1 MSSGRSRGKKGSRGS
16 ERRGR
21 GARDPDSS
29 LRFSK
34 VNGLLGVG
42 SLAAIAVGYALLAQ
56 GSVTLAPL
64 LLVLGY
70 VVLAPMAII
79 L

>member
-1 MSSGRSRGKKGSRGS
+1 MSAARPRKKKGKGRGS
-16 ERRGR
+16 RRG
-21 GARDPDSS
+21 GEQAGPDSS

-34 VNGLLGVG
+34 VNGYLGLG

-70 VVLAPMAII
+70 VVLAPLAII

>member
-1 MSSGRSRGKKGSRGS
+1 MSNDRGGRRRGKSR
-16 ERRGR
+16 RNRGR
-21 GARDPDSS
+21 PDPDSS

-34 VNGLLGVG
+34 VNGFIGLG

-70 VVLAPMAII
+70 AVLAPLAII

>member
-1 MSSGRSRGKKGSRGS
+1 MSNGRARGKKKGKSRRSRGRA
-16 ERRGR
+16 E
-21 GARDPDSS
+21 PDSS
-29 LRFSK
+29 LQFSR
-34 VNGLLGVG
+34 VNGLLGLG

-70 VVLAPMAII
+70 AVLAPLAII